1 MVEAVDDPL
10 PGRELMAE
18 PDPVLHRRLFEAELR
33 LLELERQTALHGAVL
48 VLVLVFLVLWFAIR
62 GLT

>member
-1 MVEAVDDPL
+1 
-10 PGRELMAE
+10 MAE